1 MGVLIIVVRAL
12 HIVGGVFWAG
22 AAILLYGFVVP
33 SVAATRPDSNRFMQH
48 LAGKSGLT
56 FWMTV
61 ASWATVVGGLALFA
75 PVTGDLEPAI
85 MRSPRG
91 MALSLGALLALA
103 AFLEGNFVTAP
114 NARKVGAIAREFE
127 GKAPTPEQLERLQ
140 AAQRKM
146 VGAGTRG
153 AWMLGAAALLMA
165 IARYL

>member
-33 SVAATRPDSNRFMQH
+33 SVAATRPESNKFMQH

-91 MALSLGALLALA
+91 MALSLGALLALG

-140 AAQRKM
+140 TAQRKM

-165 IARYL
+165 VARYL